1 MKKRMTIMISALIIV
16 FGGIIAYNLYKHFLM
31 NRMLANI
38 TPLAVAVSSVTAKQ
52 QDWTPHINAVGN
64 FVAINGVEVTSQASG
79 NVVAIHFDSGQY
91 VEANELLIDVYDSV
105 DQATLKSNQAEVT
118 LQTINYKRYT
128 ALFKKGD
135 TPAEDVNEALAKKL
149 QALAAVLKT
158 QETIGQKHIRAP
170 FSGQLGI
177 RQVNLGQYI
186 TPGKTVIA
194 PLQSMDPLYLQFYV
208 PEQLLNQLHVNQPL
222 TFSVEQNPNVLFEG
236 KITAINSRID
246 INTHNIE
253 VQATINNCPALDVN
267 SFSNSPLVTVKKGA
281 HDKKTILSCNSL
293 LNKKQGI
300 SHFNFIPGMFASI
313 EIALPI
319 LPNIVVLPTTAISY
333 SLYGNSVYIIEKSND
348 KKDKKEH
355 LVVKRVFVTTGDQH
369 GNYTVIK
376 KGVKAFQQVVGSGEL
391 KLHDGTPVIINNEVL
406 LKDTENP
413 DKLGE

>member
-1 MKKRMTIMISALIIV
+1 M
-16 FGGIIAYNLYKHFLM
+16 
-31 NRMLANI
+31 
-38 TPLAVAVSSVTAKQ
+38 
-52 QDWTPHINAVGN
+52 
-64 FVAINGVEVTSQASG
+64 
-79 NVVAIHFDSGQY
+79 
-91 VEANELLIDVYDSV
+91 
-105 DQATLKSNQAEVT
+105 
-118 LQTINYKRYT
+118 
-128 ALFKKGD
+128 
-135 TPAEDVNEALAKKL
+135 